1 MRKLGIITNI
11 CTKEENNEL
20 EITVFFGNNLKKTYI
35 IDAKKCELKIFE
47 IVIDE
52 KGQLNQFDGA
62 GNLRDIMQLMLELS
76 KQSVDYYKN
85 KGAKRINYIQFYL
98 EDIFQK
104 FLEDPM
110 KALAIF
116 NVIKELQGFA
126 PLQYEEAFLFLAQV
140 DYNIEKWKEYQKQMR
155 FHSYRKALKSNPS
168 IFHLWIDLKNN
179 QRAIKNATEN
189 IERLIELQ
197 IEKQPLARKKA
208 K

>member
-104 FLEDPM
+104 FL
-110 KALAIF
+110 
-116 NVIKELQGFA
+116 
-126 PLQYEEAFLFLAQV
+126 
-140 DYNIEKWKEYQKQMR
+140 
-155 FHSYRKALKSNPS
+155 
-168 IFHLWIDLKNN
+168 
-179 QRAIKNATEN
+179 
-189 IERLIELQ
+189 
-197 IEKQPLARKKA
+197 
-208 K
+208 